1 MGAIRPKIDE
11 NASCRYYQEMRFT
24 ELRIYTIVYTKLS
37 IIVYKTVN
45 NVIRVDLP
53 IDLNPFAS

>member
-11 NASCRYYQEMRFT
+11 NASCMSVLPRDEIYRAT
-24 ELRIYTIVYTKLS
+24 YTIVYTKLS